1 MPERPLW
8 SRSSR
13 LGIYMLYPIPQEL
26 LIHRWVTPLFLSL
39 CLAAHLH
46 PKFDPNLHVDSQRP
60 YRGESHKSN
69 VWKLPALIASLR
81 GPVLLS
87 LPFNVI
93 LSGMMVSLALVS
105 SLSADYLPSHGT
117 SHLLVGDLRVFEGIH
132 DWLESLMQSLGRK
145 YSHTKA
151 IKDEVWPNST
161 SPSSLD
167 TCDRANDGLEVVR
180 SSYIYLHTSCGNGPQ
195 GEERALRILS
205 GGPSE
210 G

>member
-1 MPERPLW
+1 MNGENAEPSETLTISTHEITGRLTCSLIVKLIAAMPERPLW

-151 IKDEVWPNST
+151 IKGRGMAKFHISIF
-161 SPSSLD
+161 S
-167 TCDRANDGLEVVR
+167 R
-180 SSYIYLHTSCGNGPQ
+180 H
-195 GEERALRILS
+195 LRQS
-205 GGPSE
+205 KRWS
-210 G
+210 